1 MLNKSISGVI
11 RHRPDNQED
20 DMNTEY
26 WREMIEV
33 RGGVIHDSIV
43 EHYSV
48 SFRNTFD
55 IICASG
61 PATGRADRN
70 AIWRQMA
77 KNGWLVQG
85 RKDVLEGTDIPRAY
99 RIEAFRKKR

>member
-1 MLNKSISGVI
+1 
-11 RHRPDNQED
+11 
-20 DMNTEY
+20 MNTEY
-26 WREMIEV
+26 WRKMIEV

-43 EHYSV
+43 EQYSV

-55 IICASG
+55 IICASW
-61 PATGRADRN
+61 PATERADRN

-77 KNGWLVQG
+77 KDGWLVQG
-85 RKDVLEGTDIPRAY
+85 RKDVQAGTDIPRSY